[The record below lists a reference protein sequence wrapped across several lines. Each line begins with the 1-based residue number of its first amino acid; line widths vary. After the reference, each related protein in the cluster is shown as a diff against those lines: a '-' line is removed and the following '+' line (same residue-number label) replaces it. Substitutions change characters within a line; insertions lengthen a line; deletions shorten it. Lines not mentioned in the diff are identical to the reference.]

1 MRLAALVSFVDSSVV
16 RFTSGDDVTLSTLVR
31 LLFRVPTVGALVL
44 LDFAIVAVF
53 VSEVN
58 RECTVILRRRQTTAR

>member
-1 MRLAALVSFVDSSVV
+1 
-16 RFTSGDDVTLSTLVR
+16 VTLSTLVR

-53 VSEVN
+53 VSEVS